1 MATGDDPLDIMRM
14 IRLSR
19 HQEEI
24 VRHTLAEAARS
35 LEQRA
40 AGIPSGSSER
50 SHAPV
55 PWTPEVG
62 AVSSLSFLVA
72 PEDTAAAQ
80 GHPDPEVKVLASPQL
95 AAWFEIAA
103 SAAMPTPSPGVR
115 HLGVGIV
122 VHHLGAARPG
132 EEVVVRTT
140 VTAVEGRR
148 VLIDCEALV
157 GERLVA
163 FGTHHRVLRLD
174 PSL

>member
-1 MATGDDPLDIMRM
+1 MAG
-14 IRLSR
+14 LSPR
-19 HQEEI
+19 QEEV

-40 AGIPSGSSER
+40 GAAAGSSER
-50 SHAPV
+50 APRPV

-80 GHPDPEVKVLASPQL
+80 GHPDPEVLVLASPQL
-95 AAWFEIAA
+95 AAWFEIVA
-103 SAAMPTPSPGVR
+103 SAAMPVPPPGVR
-115 HLGVGIV
+115 HLGVGIL
-122 VHHLGAARPG
+122 VHHVGAAHPG

-148 VLIDCEALV
+148 VLVDCEATV

-163 FGTHHRVLRLD
+163 FGTHHRVLRADRDL
-174 PSL
+174 